1 MLLLCLKGGQ
11 RMARPKENTER
22 ITVFFPPEAIEKMK
36 EEAKRRGMTVSGYI
50 RFAVLEYL
58 NQTRDK

>member
-1 MLLLCLKGGQ
+1 
-11 RMARPKENTER
+11 MARPKENTER
-22 ITVFFPPEAIEKMK
+22 ITVFFPAEALEKMK

-58 NQTRDK
+58 HENRDK